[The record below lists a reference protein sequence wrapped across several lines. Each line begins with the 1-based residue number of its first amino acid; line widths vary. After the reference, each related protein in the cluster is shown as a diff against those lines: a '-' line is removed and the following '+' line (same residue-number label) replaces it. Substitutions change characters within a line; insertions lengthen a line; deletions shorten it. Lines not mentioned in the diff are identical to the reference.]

1 VTILSLSGLYIAAQ
15 GKASEAQVEAR
26 MFQVMRFKDD
36 MLFRLNW
43 YATRAEALEV
53 VGLSE

>member
-1 VTILSLSGLYIAAQ
+1 LSGLYIAAQ